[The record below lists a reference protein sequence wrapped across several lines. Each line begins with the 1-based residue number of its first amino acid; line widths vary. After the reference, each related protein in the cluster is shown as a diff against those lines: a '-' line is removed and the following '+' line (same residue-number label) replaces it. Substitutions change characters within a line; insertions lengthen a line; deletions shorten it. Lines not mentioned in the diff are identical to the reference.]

1 MVFNTHA
8 LSYFRESA
16 ESTKML
22 SAKSALAAS
31 NVYVSQ
37 DIKAFTEIAQMK
49 MNAVLEDTNA
59 MHMQI
64 AQTQWVLTS
73 ANAN

>member
-1 MVFNTHA
+1 MAFNTHA
-8 LSYFRESA
+8 LSYFRKSA

-22 SAKSALAAS
+22 SAKSSMAAT

-37 DIKAFTEIAQMK
+37 DIKAFTKIAQMK
-49 MNAVLEDTNA
+49 MNAFLEDTNA
-59 MHMQI
+59 MHMQL